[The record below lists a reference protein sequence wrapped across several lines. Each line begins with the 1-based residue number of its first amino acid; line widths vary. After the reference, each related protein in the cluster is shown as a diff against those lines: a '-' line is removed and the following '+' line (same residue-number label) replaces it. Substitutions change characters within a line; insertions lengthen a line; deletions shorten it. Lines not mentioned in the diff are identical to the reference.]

1 MGMEPQ
7 TNTPTVPESSQPVVG
22 NRPDSPSTLVA
33 PQATGP
39 GNQPP
44 QEIKIKKK
52 NKHTKTLLVVLLCE
66 ILIGVGIAAYFWR
79 DNLAMQQQNVYEEM
93 IMDLEDE
100 IKGLKEGLGDDGG
113 MDMDDEYYDFP
124 DDDF

>member
-1 MGMEPQ
+1 M
-7 TNTPTVPESSQPVVG
+7 
-22 NRPDSPSTLVA
+22 
-33 PQATGP
+33 
-39 GNQPP
+39 
-44 QEIKIKKK
+44 
-52 NKHTKTLLVVLLCE
+52 LLCE